1 MRVLA
6 AVALALLCT
15 DVHCT
20 ASGTQRYY
28 AAKQYYAGELNGLA
42 LRYGTDKQMTQH
54 SYTETYAA
62 LFPPAEYA
70 SGTSVQLTTTG
81 VGCEPTCTLQRAPRT
96 RDSVLRVLEIGVFF
110 GSSIKMWRD
119 YFPNAE
125 IVGVDPFLGVHG
137 NDRAF
142 SNPTK
147 FLDQWR
153 QGKVGDRIRL
163 SVTNQHNE
171 TQLQEMV
178 HELRHG
184 GQKAFDL
191 MLDDGSHDHQDI
203 LQSWGW
209 LWPLVAPGGIYVLED
224 TCTSYISGYDEPANG
239 NETTSAVIRRFLAG
253 DGIQSKYL
261 TPKQARQLEEQIE
274 SATIVVPPR
283 TTKDRSETTIVVKK
297 H

>member
-1 MRVLA
+1 
-6 AVALALLCT
+6 
-15 DVHCT
+15 
-20 ASGTQRYY
+20 
-28 AAKQYYAGELNGLA
+28 
-42 LRYGTDKQMTQH
+42 MTQH

-70 SGTSVQLTTTG
+70 CGTKVQLTTTG
-81 VGCEPTCTLQRAPRT
+81 VGCEPTCTLHQRSPRS
-96 RDSVLRVLEIGVFF
+96 RDTVFRVLEIGVFF
-110 GSSIKMWRD
+110 GSSIQMWRD

-137 NDRAF
+137 NNHEF

-147 FLDQWR
+147 FLNQWR
-153 QGKVGDRIRL
+153 QGQVGDRIRL
-163 SVTNQHNE
+163 MVADQHNV
-171 TQLQEMV
+171 TQLAGIV
-178 HELRHG
+178 HELRRD

-203 LQSWGW
+203 LQSWGR

-224 TCTSYISGYDEPANG
+224 TCTSYVSGYDEPANG

-261 TPKQARQLEEQIE
+261 GRRQAMQLEEEIE

-283 TTKDRSETTIVVKK
+283 MTKDRSETTIIVKK
-297 H
+297 Q